1 LPVIR
6 SSTQLSCKVL
16 FLCGKNRLRSPTAEH
31 IFANWPGIETSS
43 AGVNS
48 DADVPV
54 TGELLEWADLIFVM
68 ERAHRSKLS
77 AKFKQHLG
85 KARIICLDIPDNF
98 EYMDP
103 RLIQL
108 LQSKV
113 PAYLPPT

>member
-1 LPVIR
+1 LPVI
-6 SSTQLSCKVL
+6 KNVL
-16 FLCGKNRLRSPTAEH
+16 FLCGKNRFRSPTAEH
-31 IFANWPGIETSS
+31 VFAGWPGIETSS

-68 ERAHRSKLS
+68 EPAHRSKLS
-77 AKFKQHLG
+77 AKFKHHLG
-85 KARIICLDIPDNF
+85 KARIVCLDIPDDF
-98 EYMDP
+98 EYMDS

-113 PAYLPPT
+113 PAYLPPA